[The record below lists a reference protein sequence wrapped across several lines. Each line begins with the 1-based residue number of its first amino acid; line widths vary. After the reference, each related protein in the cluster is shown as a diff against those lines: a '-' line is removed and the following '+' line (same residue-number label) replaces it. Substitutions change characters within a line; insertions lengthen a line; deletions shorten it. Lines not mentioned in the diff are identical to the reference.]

1 MQQIGARYSVCRSV
15 CSARC
20 LQTIIQALIQAD
32 SGSKSCKSAEVAL
45 MVKELAHEILR
56 QANALD
62 LMQRERAADSSK
74 AVLKIWY
81 WRCKPHSEVNTE
93 FQRVWGLQR
102 SKEHQLVLTAPNFQ
116 FTKNTSLVAHLFPS
130 RSGARCILDPARSA

>member
-1 MQQIGARYSVCRSV
+1 
-15 CSARC
+15 
-20 LQTIIQALIQAD
+20 
-32 SGSKSCKSAEVAL
+32 

-62 LMQRERAADSSK
+62 LVQRERAAESSK

-116 FTKNTSLVAHLFPS
+116 FTKNTSLVAHYVATCFLRNRERDAFLIQ
-130 RSGARCILDPARSA
+130 REAHRERCEALDVGGPDHLWTIRTLQVR